1 MGYGAATSW
10 DFIDLV
16 YCVERL
22 DLVILPIALKRKCR
36 NFCHCVVHNTETKMS
51 RWQNFSSLGAPKVVI
66 LTTWRKFCQH
76 DIFVSMND
84 VVNRRWHRHNWFRR
98 WFVACSVP
106 GHFQIQRWIIFRWY
120 NVRNKLPWN
129 VCIDMKWNKIIF
141 KITGETFENVMP
153 SAIRDD
159 VCSGLDISTDVIQIR
174 LLYSIACTTIW
185 TSVMEM
191 PFYMWHDDVIKW
203 KHFPRY
209 WPFVR
214 GIHRSPVN
222 SPHKGQWHGALMFS
236 LICIWINDW
245 VNNREAG
252 DLRRYRA
259 HYDAIVMNDSPIDC
273 HRFWRIKNKGLI
285 KCIPG
290 TKFRHYI
297 IQAQRMHRAI
307 ITSFLRQNDVATS
320 FWRKID
326 VIVASYVRWED
337 FNGKFEKTEIPKT
350 YHICMNL
357 GKKGRLENR
366 YDIKHPST
374 DFW

>member
-1 MGYGAATSW
+1 
-10 DFIDLV
+10 
-16 YCVERL
+16 
-22 DLVILPIALKRKCR
+22 
-36 NFCHCVVHNTETKMS
+36 MS
-51 RWQNFSSLGAPKVVI
+51 
-66 LTTWRKFCQH
+66 
-76 DIFVSMND
+76 
-84 VVNRRWHRHNWFRR
+84 
-98 WFVACSVP
+98 
-106 GHFQIQRWIIFRWY
+106 
-120 NVRNKLPWN
+120 
-129 VCIDMKWNKIIF
+129 
-141 KITGETFENVMP
+141 

-222 SPHKGQWHGALMFS
+222 SPHKGQWHGALVFS

-252 DLRRYRA
+252 DLR
-259 HYDAIVMNDSPIDC
+259 
-273 HRFWRIKNKGLI
+273 LI
-285 KCIPG
+285 KGIPG
-290 TKFRHYI
+290 TKLRHYI
-297 IQAQRMHRAI
+297 IQAQWTHSGI
-307 ITSFLRQNDVATS
+307 ITSFLRQNDIATS

-337 FNGKFEKTEIPKT
+337 FNGKFEKTDMLKT
-350 YHICMNL
+350 YHICMDFGKRPLRKQIRHQAPINL
-357 GKKGRLENR
+357 LLINITTFPGLFLNTE
-366 YDIKHPST
+366 IKDFSEISGPMFKLKT
-374 DFW
+374 DFRK